1 MVIKNFTEAFKAG
14 KALSN
19 AATWKNAQLV
29 GSKLAILFG
38 FLLPLAKV
46 FGYLEGVTVEDAVVV
61 ASAVTVLVG
70 VFNGTATVVSTDK
83 IGLRGLPAGGTDAG
97 GGAAVAEPTPVSIPV
112 AVERAVEPKPAEP
125 DLFHNRSLG

>member
-38 FLLPLAKV
+38 ALLPLAKV
-46 FGYLEGVTVEDAVVV
+46 FGYLEGVTIEDAVVV

-83 IGLRGLPAGGTDAG
+83 IGLRGLPAGGADAG
-97 GGAAVAEPTPVSIPV
+97 GGTVVAEPTPANVPV
-112 AVERAVEPKPAEP
+112 ATERAVESKPAEP

>member
-1 MVIKNFTEAFKAG
+1 MLIKNFTEAFKAG

-46 FGYLEGVTVEDAVVV
+46 FGYLEGVTIEDAVVV

-97 GGAAVAEPTPVSIPV
+97 GRGEVTELAPIELPTESTPVV
-112 AVERAVEPKPAEP
+112 VKPEQP